1 MERCLTTHDTPQHN
15 GIAESL
21 NCRLLEQVQAI
32 LNHSGLP
39 KTLWAKALH
48 FAIWLKNCT
57 STHALSN
64 STTPLEKLTGNKPN
78 LSGVP
83 KWGQTVWIHSG
94 TSSKLNACGVEAK
107 WVGFDIDSPHAH
119 RIYWLHKNSVSMERN
134 IKFTS
139 PTTTV
144 TFYPGAPRAITLPA
158 AAPPALPP
166 APPPAALRP
175 LTVPQVMCR
184 PSPSVPRAMPPATPS
199 LPPPVTALQPQ
210 TPTHPPFA
218 TDSREEEMPEEEEPP
233 TPTPAPHRKG
243 KAKAKSALPPQ
254 PTRKSTRTSK
264 PSYYITQLFRGKG
277 TTTGREE
284 EPAHT
289 PSAAEHQWYHPDWT
303 RPSASSTFLAANF
316 ANSEIDYSF
325 VAKTTELIQITANEL
340 GDDPKTLTEVQS
352 QPDWPKW
359 QEAMD
364 HEMKTLE
371 DAGTWTDVPQPTN
384 KNVVSSKWVFRIKH
398 KADGTIKKYKARLVA
413 CGFTQ
418 RFGINYFDTYSPVAR
433 LASIRTILAI
443 AARNDWE
450 INTFDFNGAY
460 LNGELNDNEQIYME
474 PPPRYGNQGEIVKF
488 LLKSLYGLKQ
498 AGRKWYD
505 TLVHT
510 LADLGFHI
518 SDADPGVFYAHD
530 RDDITMLASH
540 VDDCVITRTS
550 KELIADYKQ
559 HLNAIFSLT
568 DLGSHTLATRDQNHA
583 RSTGMHYLAI
593 TNHLYRDHSRSLF
606 PIRR

>member
-1 MERCLTTHDTPQHN
+1 
-15 GIAESL
+15 
-21 NCRLLEQVQAI
+21 
-32 LNHSGLP
+32 
-39 KTLWAKALH
+39 
-48 FAIWLKNCT
+48 
-57 STHALSN
+57 
-64 STTPLEKLTGNKPN
+64 
-78 LSGVP
+78 
-83 KWGQTVWIHSG
+83 
-94 TSSKLNACGVEAK
+94 
-107 WVGFDIDSPHAH
+107 
-119 RIYWLHKNSVSMERN
+119 
-134 IKFTS
+134 
-139 PTTTV
+139 
-144 TFYPGAPRAITLPA
+144 
-158 AAPPALPP
+158 
-166 APPPAALRP
+166 
-175 LTVPQVMCR
+175 
-184 PSPSVPRAMPPATPS
+184 MPPATPS